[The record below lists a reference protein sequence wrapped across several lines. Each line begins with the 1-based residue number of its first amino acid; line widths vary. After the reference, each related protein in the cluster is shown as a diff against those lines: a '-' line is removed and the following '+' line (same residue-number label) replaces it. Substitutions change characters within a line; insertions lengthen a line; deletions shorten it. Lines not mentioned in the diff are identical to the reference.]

1 MCEALFYALE
11 IQQAQLLNLIAL
23 EKKKYR
29 EE

>member
-11 IQQAQLLNLIAL
+11 IQQTQLLYLRVS
-23 EKKKYR
+23 EKRKSR